1 MDVWDGRITCVFL
14 GSSCHEIIGSVE
26 KKKLQTSLN
35 VVSNI
40 QILCEVLGLED
51 RASEILSGCFIRQ
64 FCAICMD

>member
-14 GSSCHEIIGSVE
+14 GSSRHEIIGSVE

-40 QILCEVLGLED
+40 QILCGVSGLED
-51 RASEILSGCFIRQ
+51 RASEILSGCCIRQ